1 MTRPAQACLQHPEP
15 EEAQAV
21 CSRGSVQAPGTP
33 KAPGGWA
40 GQVTAPGLVFSP
52 KDGHRASLTLS
63 HEVLLGG
70 TSS

>member
-1 MTRPAQACLQHPEP
+1 M
-15 EEAQAV
+15 
-21 CSRGSVQAPGTP
+21 CSRGSVQAPRTA

-40 GQVTAPGLVFSP
+40 GLVTAPGLVFSP

-63 HEVLLGG
+63 QEVLLGG